1 MAGRS
6 GLSVMVLAAVSLASL
21 LVVLAGTKPAEAA
34 FQGTNGRIFFDTSR
48 SGFTEIWTVNPN
60 DSADIKK
67 LVGTDDRNA
76 ESNPAVSPDGSRVA
90 YEYVG
95 EIWVM
100 NANGTAPRQLTN
112 PSVGSDGEPTWSP
125 DGTRIAFTRT
135 NGDREI
141 WAMNADGSGQTNLT
155 KNPNNEERDPA
166 WSPLGDKIS
175 YTRTGCEVSGGGGVC
190 VYSMNAD
197 GSGQINLTPK
207 VNETDALCERMP
219 GTGPYG
225 ESREPSWSPN
235 GSKIVFTSR
244 PDCTEGRFGGTE
256 IWVMNDDGTGETNI
270 TGDDFSDELPAF
282 SPDGQQV
289 TFSSDRDNSDFEIYT
304 TPAGGG
310 AITQLTDTVSS
321 VRDENADWGV
331 ARPKCTMRVNA
342 TNDPLVGTAG
352 DDVLCGD
359 DRSNTINGAG
369 GDDIVLGEGGSDALS
384 GALGRDTLN
393 GGPGIDT
400 ATFIGSANAVNAS
413 LTTGFA
419 RRLSTAPL
427 EGVAL
432 VGVENLK
439 GTSLDDTLTGSA
451 GKNELVGGSGA
462 DKMFGLANNDA
473 LNSRDGV
480 NDNDTLD
487 GGSGTDSCTTDTR
500 EASVRSCP

>member
-76 ESNPAVSPDGSRVA
+76 ETNPAVSPDGSRVA

-141 WAMNADGSGQTNLT
+141 WAMNADGSGQ
-155 KNPNNEERDPA
+155 
-166 WSPLGDKIS
+166 
-175 YTRTGCEVSGGGGVC
+175 
-190 VYSMNAD
+190 
-197 GSGQINLTPK
+197 INLTPK

-256 IWVMNDDGTGETNI
+256 IWVMNNDGTGETNI
-270 TGDDFSDELPAF
+270 TGDDESDKLPAF

-480 NDNDTLD
+480 NGNDALD